1 MPSLISET
9 EKASLTGIFGDIFD
23 TFSRDVYIYK
33 KPQRVNPGGVIN
45 TAFIFGYEVG
55 TWDDGYTYIYSSG
68 VYPAVIKYDTKL
80 QDSDYGDVGVR
91 QPVVAGNIKV
101 KTDAKEFIEGGRPVE
116 RVTVDDKDFK
126 VVGQGRLQAFL
137 NSKFYVFRIEALK
150 WGGEGLYNQ
159 KE

>member
-9 EKASLTGIFGDIFD
+9 EKASLTGIFGVIFD

-101 KTDAKEFIEGGRPVE
+101 KTEGVFSPNLDGAFGNVLSSNE
-116 RVTVDDKDFK
+116 VF
-126 VVGQGRLQAFL
+126 VVIV
-137 NSKFYVFRIEALK
+137 VFPPSPLT
-150 WGGEGLYNQ
+150 
-159 KE
+159 